1 MDERRYLVTR
11 DKPLELVPI
20 DLGGPLEVGMF
31 NADADRGRARNRSK
45 GLRRTENPYS
55 GGLRM

>member
-20 DLGGPLEVGMF
+20 DLGGPLEVGVL

-45 GLRRTENPYS
+45 GLRRTENAY
-55 GGLRM
+55 

>member
-1 MDERRYLVTR
+1 MDERRYLVTS

-20 DLGGPLEVGMF
+20 DLGGPLEVGVL

-45 GLRRTENPYS
+45 GLRRTENAY
-55 GGLRM
+55 